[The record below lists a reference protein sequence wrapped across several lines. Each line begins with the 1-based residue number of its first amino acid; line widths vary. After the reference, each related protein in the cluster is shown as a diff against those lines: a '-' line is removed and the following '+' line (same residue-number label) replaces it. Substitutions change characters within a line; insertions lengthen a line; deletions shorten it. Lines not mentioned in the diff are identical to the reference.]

1 MKFREFIGI
10 DVSKSSIDVFV
21 RMRRVHAKFSNNE
34 TGFKEMIKWIGGED
48 NDYVSQ
54 EVLFVFEHTG
64 LYSLPLSLF
73 LEDNQFKFTIVPGLE
88 LKRSLGISRGKND
101 KIDAVKIAEYAFEKK
116 EKLKLFQMP
125 SKNLLSLKRLVNYR
139 ERLVK
144 ERAAF
149 KGRYKEYQIFLDE
162 KENTILLESHLKVI
176 ACLDEQIKMVEQEMD
191 KLIKEDE
198 KLAQQFKLINSIKCV
213 GPQTA
218 LLIIVLTNG
227 FTLFDNKWR
236 NFASYAGIAPF
247 TNESG
252 TFKGKTKVSHLANK
266 RIKSLLNC
274 CATSAIQFNPEMKM
288 YYQRRTAEGKNNMS
302 TLNIVRNK
310 LLSRIFAV
318 VQRQTPYVD
327 TLKYAA

>member
-34 TGFKEMIKWIGGED
+34 TGFKEMIKWIGGE
-48 NDYVSQ
+48 NTYGSQ

-73 LEDNQFKFTIVPGLE
+73 LEENHYKFTIVPGLE

-125 SKNLLSLKRLVNYR
+125 SKNLLCLKRLLSYR
-139 ERLVK
+139 ERLVQ
-144 ERAAF
+144 ERAGF
-149 KGRYKEYQIFLDE
+149 KGRLKEYRIFLNE
-162 KENTILLESHLKVI
+162 QENSVLFESHLKMI
-176 ACLDEQIKMVEQEMD
+176 AYFSEQITKVEHEME

-198 KLAQQFKLINSIKCV
+198 KLAQQFGLINSIKSV

-218 LLIIVLTNG
+218 LIMIVLTNG
-227 FTLFDNKWR
+227 FTLFGKWR
-236 NFASYAGIAPF
+236 KFASYAGIAPF
-247 TNESG
+247 PNESG
-252 TFKGKTKVSHLANK
+252 IFKGRTKINHLANK
-266 RIKSLLNC
+266 RIKSLLNL
-274 CATSAIQFNPEMKM
+274 CAISAIQYNPEMKM
-288 YYQRRTAEGKNNMS
+288 YYLRRTAEGKNKMS

-310 LLSRIFAV
+310 LLARIFAV
-318 VQRQTPYVD
+318 IQRETPYAE
-327 TLKYAA
+327 TCKFAA